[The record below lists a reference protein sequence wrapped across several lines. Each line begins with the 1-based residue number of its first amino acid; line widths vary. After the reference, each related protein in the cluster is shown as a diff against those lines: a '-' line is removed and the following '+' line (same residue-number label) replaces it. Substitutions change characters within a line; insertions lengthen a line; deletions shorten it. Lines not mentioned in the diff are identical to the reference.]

1 MEVYLSPL
9 AESRLLKINEY
20 LLEEWNVGIRD
31 RFIEKLTE
39 KINQIADYPDSCPRS
54 TKFNGL
60 YKCVLTSQITFYYRV
75 KESRQEIEIITFFD
89 TRQNPDSL
97 RDELYSD

>member
-39 KINQIADYPDSCPRS
+39 KINQIADYPDSCPP
-54 TKFNGL
+54 L
-60 YKCVLTSQITFYYRV
+60 HQI
-75 KESRQEIEIITFFD
+75 
-89 TRQNPDSL
+89 
-97 RDELYSD
+97 